1 MDSKNIG
8 KNIAAMRKKCGLTQN
23 QLAEKLGIS
32 NKAVSRWESG
42 RGFPDISAFPA
53 LASLFGVTVD
63 YLMLGERKGI
73 TIAGNLIADVVKNI
87 EVYPKIGMLTN
98 ISDISC
104 AVGGCAANT
113 SIDLAKID
121 SSLPVSV
128 LGMVGNDADGRFI
141 LSQLQKHNITTSGI
155 SFCAEEQTSFC
166 DVMSMPSGERTFF
179 HKKGANAVFSPDHI
193 DISAL
198 NCNILHIGYILL
210 LDKFDEAD
218 EKFGTVMARFL
229 HDVQKSGI
237 KTSVDVVSSSCA
249 DYGAKILPALKYCD
263 YAIMNEIEA
272 CEIFGISAYTQDGAL
287 NKNNIKFA
295 MKSMADGGVSEKV
308 VVHSKFLSFILDVK
322 SGEFCE
328 VASLKIPQEMI
339 KGSVGAGDA
348 FCAGCL
354 YGLYCGFSDRK
365 ILEFASG
372 AAACNLFAANSVDG
386 MKSKEEI
393 EKTIQE
399 FERMSI

>member
-1 MDSKNIG
+1 MDSANIG
-8 KNIAAMRKKCGLTQN
+8 KNIAALRKKCGLTQN
-23 QLAEKLGIS
+23 ALAEKLGVS

-42 RGFPDISAFPA
+42 RGYPDISAFPA
-53 LASLFGVTVD
+53 LASVFGVTVD

-98 ISDISC
+98 ISEVSY

-128 LGMVGNDADGRFI
+128 LGMVGNDSDGRFI
-141 LSQLQKHNITTSGI
+141 LSQLEKYNITTRGI
-155 SFCAEEQTSFC
+155 SLTSDEQTSFC

-179 HKKGANAVFSPDHI
+179 HKKGANAIFSPDDI
-193 DISAL
+193 DISSL

-210 LDKFDEAD
+210 LDKFDAPD
-218 EKFGTVMARFL
+218 EKYGTVMARFL
-229 HDVQKSGI
+229 CDVQKCGI
-237 KTSVDVVSSSCA
+237 KTSVDVVSSACG
-249 DYGAKILPALKYCD
+249 DYGAKILPALKYCN
-263 YAIMNEIEA
+263 YAIMNELEA
-272 CEIFGISAYTQDGAL
+272 CEIFNLSAYREDETI
-287 NKNNIKFA
+287 NKDNVKFA
-295 MKSMADGGVSEKV
+295 MRSMAEAGVSEKV
-308 VVHSKFLSFILDVK
+308 IVHSKYVSFILDVQ
-322 SGEFCE
+322 SGELCE
-328 VASLKIPQEMI
+328 VASLKIPGEFI

-354 YGLYCGFSDRK
+354 YGLYCGFPDRK
-365 ILEFASG
+365 ILEFASS

-386 MKSKEEI
+386 MRSKEEI
-393 EKTIQE
+393 EKLSCE
-399 FERMSI
+399 FERIKI